1 MIVQANNDTGACCG
15 AAKCAEIVFDSR
27 KMVKGEGLHVLNKRL
42 NTADPYE
49 NEIYKFLGV
58 EQTDG
63 IKKKKIYNGVKKE
76 SSRRMNIITRREL
89 NYKNLVEAINTNV
102 KLVASYPMS
111 VSKFTQS
118 ELTGL
123 VQVIKRDLRKN
134 NMLGRQ
140 ASDERLYMKRKD
152 RARTLKLLR
161 EVCEKNKVMCKV
173 LHVCPR

>member
-1 MIVQANNDTGACCG
+1 M
-15 AAKCAEIVFDSR
+15 
-27 KMVKGEGLHVLNKRL
+27 
-42 NTADPYE
+42 
-49 NEIYKFLGV
+49 
-58 EQTDG
+58 
-63 IKKKKIYNGVKKE
+63 YNGVKKE

-123 VQVIKRDLRKN
+123 VQVIKTDLRKN

-152 RARTLKLLR
+152 RARALKLLR